1 MNNIIPKNEWIKS
14 WSEQGIGWIQL
25 NHENKLNPLSA
36 GFVLA
41 IKDAAQKFDHDPSIG
56 CIVLIGSNKAF
67 AAGADLKE
75 MVKLNY
81 ASVSQNRY
89 IENGWLDIP
98 KIQTPIIAGVKGYA
112 LGGGCELAMMC
123 DIIIAN
129 EEAKFGQPEI
139 NIGAI
144 PGAGGT
150 QRLTRSIGKS
160 KAMLAVL
167 TGEMITAE
175 EAENCG
181 LVAKVF
187 KSDDFDASLK
197 DIALKIAN
205 QSKPLA
211 KLAKQAVNVA
221 YETTLEEGI
230 RSERALFYSTFA
242 LEDHVE
248 GMQAFSDKRKPI
260 WKNK

>member
-1 MNNIIPKNEWIKS
+1 MNNIVVKTEWVKS
-14 WSEQGIGWIQL
+14 WSEDGVGWVQL

-36 GFVLA
+36 GFILA
-41 IKDAAQKFDHDPSIG
+41 IKEAAEKFDRDSSIG
-56 CIVLIGSNKAF
+56 CIVLTGSEKAF

-81 ASVSQNRY
+81 SSVSETRY

-123 DIIIAN
+123 DIIIASEN
-129 EEAKFGQPEI
+129 AKFGQPEI

-160 KAMLAVL
+160 KAMLAIL
-167 TGEMITAE
+167 TGDMISAND
-175 EAENCG
+175 AENSG

-187 KSDDFDASLK
+187 KDNEYE
-197 DIALKIAN
+197 IALKEIAIKIAS

-221 YETTLEEGI
+221 YETTLEEGV
-230 RSERALFYSTFA
+230 RSERSLFYSTFA

-248 GMQAFSDKRKPI
+248 GMEAFSEKRKPN

>member
-1 MNNIIPKNEWIKS
+1 MNNVVPKNEWIKS
-14 WSEQGIGWIQL
+14 WSDNGVGWVQL

-36 GFVLA
+36 GFILA
-41 IKDAAQKFDHDPSIG
+41 IKEATEKFDNDLSIG
-56 CIVLIGSNKAF
+56 CIVLIGSEKAF

-75 MVKLNY
+75 MVKHNY
-81 ASVSQNRY
+81 ASVSETRY

-123 DIIIAN
+123 DVIIASDN
-129 EEAKFGQPEI
+129 ARFGQPEI

-167 TGEMITAE
+167 TGDMISAND
-175 EAENCG
+175 AENCG

-187 KSDDFDASLK
+187 KDNEYE
-197 DIALKIAN
+197 IALKEIAIKIAS

-221 YETTLEEGI
+221 YETTLEEGV
-230 RSERALFYSTFA
+230 RSERSLFYSTFA

-248 GMQAFSDKRKPI
+248 GMEAFSEKRKPN

>member
-1 MNNIIPKNEWIKS
+1 MAYETIIVKISDHVCVITLDRPSALNALNSQLVEELGDAVTDAENNNKVRCMVITG
-14 WSEQGIGWIQL
+14 SE
-25 NHENKLNPLSA
+25 
-36 GFVLA
+36 
-41 IKDAAQKFDHDPSIG
+41 
-56 CIVLIGSNKAF
+56 KAF
-67 AAGADLKE
+67 AAGADITE
-75 MVKLNY
+75 MVDKSFVEVVAKDLFG
-81 ASVSQNRY
+81 SSMMPVQNA
-89 IENGWLDIP
+89 
-98 KIQTPIIAGVKGYA
+98 KKPIIAAVSGYA

-123 DIIIAN
+123 DFIICAEN
-129 EEAKFGQPEI
+129 AKFGQPEI

-160 KAMLAVL
+160 KAMLAIL
-167 TGEMITAE
+167 TGDMLSAQ
-175 EAENCG
+175 EAEKSG

-187 KSDDFDASLK
+187 NNADFDNSLK
-197 DIALKIAN
+197 EIALKIAN

-221 YETTLEEGI
+221 YETTLEEGV

-248 GMQAFSDKRKPI
+248 GMQAFSEKRKPT
-260 WKNK
+260 WRNK

>member
-1 MNNIIPKNEWIKS
+1 MNNVVVKTEWVKS
-14 WSEQGIGWIQL
+14 WSENGVGWVQL

-36 GFVLA
+36 GFILA
-41 IKDAAQKFDHDPSIG
+41 IKEAAEKFDIDTSIG
-56 CIVLIGSNKAF
+56 CIVLTGSDKAF

-81 ASVSQNRY
+81 SSVSESRY

-123 DIIIAN
+123 DIIIASEN
-129 EEAKFGQPEI
+129 AKFGQPEI

-167 TGEMITAE
+167 TGDMISAND
-175 EAENCG
+175 AENCG

-187 KSDDFDASLK
+187 KDNEYE
-197 DIALKIAN
+197 IALKEIAIKIAS

-221 YETTLEEGI
+221 YETTLEEGV
-230 RSERALFYSTFA
+230 RSERSLFYSTFA

-248 GMQAFSDKRKPI
+248 GMEAFSEKRKPN